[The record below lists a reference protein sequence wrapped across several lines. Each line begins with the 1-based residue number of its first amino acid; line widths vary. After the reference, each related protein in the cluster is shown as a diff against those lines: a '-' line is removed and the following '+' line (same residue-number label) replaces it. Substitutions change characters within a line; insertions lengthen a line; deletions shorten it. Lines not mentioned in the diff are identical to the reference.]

1 MKISYIKKNAF
12 KEMIKTDLRINLILV
27 KWALAKLTGSS
38 KLYLSVVNSINKNE
52 HVNFDREIGTKTVLS
67 GKIIPS
73 KEA

>member
-1 MKISYIKKNAF
+1 MKISYIKKDAF
-12 KEMIKTDLRINLILV
+12 KEMIRTDLSINLVLV
-27 KWALAKLTGSS
+27 KWVLAKLTGST
-38 KLYLSVVNSINKNE
+38 KLYLSVVNSINNIE